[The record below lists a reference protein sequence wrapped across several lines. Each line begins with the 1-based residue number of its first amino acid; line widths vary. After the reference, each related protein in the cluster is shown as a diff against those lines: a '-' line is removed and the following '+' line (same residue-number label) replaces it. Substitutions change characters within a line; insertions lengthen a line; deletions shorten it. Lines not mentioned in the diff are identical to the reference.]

1 MIVLGVALAGVALLV
16 VLFVG
21 VGGGETVTVSAFG
34 VDVTASSF
42 VVFLGGAATLLVLL
56 IGLWMIRWGVT
67 RYSRTRSE
75 MQRLRRIEA
84 EVEARQIA
92 SLSADPAGAQTHHT
106 LTDQEPAPTH
116 HAPPPP
122 ETWPSRDDDERRD
135 DRPVSATRPF
145 EKVSEPSGATA
156 TEADR
161 TDVVRVSDRDG
172 DRDGDGARDNS
183 RL

>member
-1 MIVLGVALAGVALLV
+1 MIVLGVALAVVALLV
-16 VLFVG
+16 IIFVG
-21 VGGGETVTVSAFG
+21 VGGSETVTVSAFG

-42 VVFLGGAATLLVLL
+42 VVFLAGAATLLVLL

-67 RYSRTRSE
+67 RYSRNRAE

-92 SLSADPAGAQTHHT
+92 ELSGGSTAT
-106 LTDQEPAPTH
+106 PTH

-122 ETWPSRDDDERRD
+122 EAPPSRDDSERRD
-135 DRPVSATRPF
+135 DPPMSETRPMRPF
-145 EKVSEPSGATA
+145 EKDPAPAGATA

-161 TDVVRVSDRDG
+161 TDVVRVSDGERDV
-172 DRDGDGARDNS
+172 DRDGDGNRDNS